1 MHRPHWP
8 QPPWLHQHLRPPT
21 HFPGPQVGRTDLI
34 APLLSQSTASAGQ
47 QQQQQQQQPPEADA
61 AAKVLLTGSGSIS
74 GGGSAGE
81 AMEVDAVDE
90 RKPAEKAA
98 RRNTCCV
105 VKGAGGAHAAVGM
118 EVRCAA
124 VRACMHRW
132 AGPAQVAGP

>member
-8 QPPWLHQHLRPPT
+8 QPPWLHQRLRPPT

-34 APLLSQSTASAGQ
+34 SPLLSQSTASAGQ
-47 QQQQQQQQPPEADA
+47 QQQHQQQPEADA
-61 AAKVLLTGSGSIS
+61 AAKVLLTGGGSIS

-98 RRNTCCV
+98 RNTCCV
-105 VKGAGGAHAAVGM
+105 VKGAGGAHTAVGM

-132 AGPAQVAGP
+132 AAPAQVAGP